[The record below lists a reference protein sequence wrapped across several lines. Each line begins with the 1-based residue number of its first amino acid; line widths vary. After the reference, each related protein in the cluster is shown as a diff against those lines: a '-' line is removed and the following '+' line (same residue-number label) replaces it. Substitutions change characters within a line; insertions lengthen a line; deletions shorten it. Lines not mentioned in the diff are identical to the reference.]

1 LCGAIFVDD
10 CFKELLE
17 QKLKQISEDAL
28 DRINENEIPEM
39 MTVNWENGIRKAFTG
54 ADREWTIRYPYS
66 LIDPIQVR
74 DARGFPTFI
83 ITSEDIKEVFRP
95 TMEKIQ
101 ALVVRQINA
110 VDKKEY
116 KLPKVRPPYP

>member
-1 LCGAIFVDD
+1 M
-10 CFKELLE
+10 
-17 QKLKQISEDAL
+17 KQISEDAL

-54 ADREWTIRYPYS
+54 TDREWSIRYPYS
-66 LIDPIQVR
+66 LIDPYHLR
-74 DARGFPTFI
+74 DARRFPTFT
-83 ITSEDIKEVFRP
+83 ITSEDIKDVFRP

-110 VDKKEY
+110 VDKKED
-116 KLPKVRPPYP
+116 KLPKARPSIHGTLN